1 MRDKKREIL
10 AGLLG
15 LTMLLS
21 ACGQSGDPSQGST
34 ANAPVAE
41 IEGEVTSPDG
51 RFRVETAGKT
61 DTYVSGVLVPEFLRI
76 VDTGTG
82 ETVWEEDGYAWQS
95 VSWSQGEPAL
105 AAVAYGGRTWQ
116 AVTVVNP
123 ETGASWDFT
132 LPDGSP
138 IPEYTF
144 LPEDWCRWAD
154 DIHADITLAGRMGSS
169 RRPSAACS
177 RTRRGRWRAAVS
189 S

>member
-61 DTYVSGVLVPEFLRI
+61 DT
-76 VDTGTG
+76 
-82 ETVWEEDGYAWQS
+82 
-95 VSWSQGEPAL
+95 
-105 AAVAYGGRTWQ
+105 
-116 AVTVVNP
+116 
-123 ETGASWDFT
+123 
-132 LPDGSP
+132 
-138 IPEYTF
+138 
-144 LPEDWCRWAD
+144 
-154 DIHADITLAGRMGSS
+154 
-169 RRPSAACS
+169 
-177 RTRRGRWRAAVS
+177 
-189 S
+189 